1 MKLKLTCFAV
11 SHLCMILILSCF
23 CINLIEGKEKRWY
36 IGRTP
41 PSSFEYH
48 KINGFY
54 APKQARNV
62 CEMDLQCGG
71 FTFKGSKR
79 MKYITPEVYF
89 FHYINESSS
98 YLTTE
103 IKYPHWTTYIVG
115 SRDHIVVAGSY
126 ASHNSSGWRRW
137 NRYRFSITL
146 IFEFEPYKGGRN
158 KTLNQCVNDLFRNS
172 SVPDL
177 TGDLNWE
184 TITALTESI
193 SDSVAIA
200 IKGMTKNK

>member
-1 MKLKLTCFAV
+1 MKINLTLFTV
-11 SHLCMILILSCF
+11 SHVCMILIQSCF
-23 CINLIEGKEKRWY
+23 CIGFIEGKEKRWY

-79 MKYITPEVYF
+79 IKYITPEVYF

-137 NRYRFSITL
+137 NRYRFSIAL
-146 IFEFEPYKGGRN
+146 IFEFEP
-158 KTLNQCVNDLFRNS
+158 
-172 SVPDL
+172 
-177 TGDLNWE
+177 
-184 TITALTESI
+184 
-193 SDSVAIA
+193 
-200 IKGMTKNK
+200 

>member
-1 MKLKLTCFAV
+1 MNKYIPLFVLGCNDYLKIMKIRLTGFTV
-11 SHLCMILILSCF
+11 SRVCMIFIQSCF
-23 CINLIEGKEKRWY
+23 CVNLIEGKAKRWY

-41 PSSFEYH
+41 SSSFEYP

-54 APKQARNV
+54 SPKQAKNA
-62 CEMDLQCGG
+62 CERDLQCGG

-79 MKYITPEVYF
+79 IKYTTPEVYF

-98 YLTTE
+98 YITTE

-137 NRYRFSITL
+137 KRYCSF
-146 IFEFEPYKGGRN
+146 P
-158 KTLNQCVNDLFRNS
+158 
-172 SVPDL
+172 
-177 TGDLNWE
+177 
-184 TITALTESI
+184 
-193 SDSVAIA
+193 
-200 IKGMTKNK
+200 

>member
-1 MKLKLTCFAV
+1 MKLRYQKVYKL
-11 SHLCMILILSCF
+11 
-23 CINLIEGKEKRWY
+23 CIIFIQLYFTIVIIETKVKRWY

-41 PSSFEYH
+41 PSSFEYP

-54 APKQARNV
+54 APKQAKNV

-137 NRYRFSITL
+137 NRYYFYS
-146 IFEFEPYKGGRN
+146 FP
-158 KTLNQCVNDLFRNS
+158 
-172 SVPDL
+172 
-177 TGDLNWE
+177 
-184 TITALTESI
+184 
-193 SDSVAIA
+193 
-200 IKGMTKNK
+200 